1 MPETIEGA
9 AKLISDQIAIV
20 VRLQGAV
27 NDALDRNDSQSAQRL
42 VGTLDQAFQSF
53 LDGVQKM
60 AIDVSGLKNVLAS
73 SSANA
78 DAIQSLTSRVEQ
90 IEQTL
95 NSIAPEAVVSLQT
108 DVSDIKTALQE
119 LNATAATSK
128 TI

>member
-1 MPETIEGA
+1 MPEITGA
-9 AKLISDQIAIV
+9 TKLISDQIAIV

-42 VGTLDQAFQSF
+42 VTTLDQAFQSF

-60 AIDVSGLKNVLAS
+60 AIDVSGLKNALTS

-78 DAIQSLTSRVEQ
+78 DAIQSLTSRVAQ

-95 NSIAPEAVVSLQT
+95 SSLAPEAIANLQT

-119 LNATAATSK
+119 LNTAATAPK